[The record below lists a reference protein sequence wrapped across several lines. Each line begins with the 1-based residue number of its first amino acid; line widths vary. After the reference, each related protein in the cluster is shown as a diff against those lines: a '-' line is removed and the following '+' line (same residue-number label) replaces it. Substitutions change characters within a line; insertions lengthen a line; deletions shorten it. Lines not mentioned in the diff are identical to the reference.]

1 MIEEN
6 LPQQEKTPLRVLR
19 EEAGL
24 TRPQVKQYI
33 GVSERRQA
41 DWESGKAMPSCENAA
56 AMARLY
62 GVSLKTMFKFLGI
75 DVSRIPDDQPPKR
88 TGSSPPGE

>member
-6 LPQQEKTPLRVLR
+6 LPHQEKTPLRVLR

-24 TRPQVKQYI
+24 TRPQVKQSI

-41 DWESGKAMPSCENAA
+41 DWEAGKAMPSCENVAA
-56 AMARLY
+56 LARLY
-62 GVSLKTMFKFLGI
+62 GVSLKTMFRFLGV
-75 DVSRIPDDQPPKR
+75 DVTGIPDDQPLKR
-88 TGSSPPGE
+88 TGSSSPGE